1 MCHKFQMRECW
12 YPHNKWCNFGYHI
25 TKEEEEEEE
34 TASKK
39 RSAAFDDMDPKRP
52 KELANQ
58 QSESPAATSKAHA
71 RPPYAVTEKR
81 FSADDSKHISLNLAK
96 AALGIIMKESPT
108 KDMILAAYAKTNA
121 AEMLPSE
128 RKKVDDAFW
137 ELVTE
142 VSSKSASSQH

>member
-1 MCHKFQMRECW
+1 M
-12 YPHNKWCNFGYHI
+12 

-108 KDMILAAYAKTNA
+108 KDMILAAYAKKCNDA

-137 ELVTE
+137 ELVAE

>member
-1 MCHKFQMRECW
+1 M
-12 YPHNKWCNFGYHI
+12 

-108 KDMILAAYAKTNA
+108 KDMILAAYAKKCNDA

-128 RKKVDDAFW
+128 RKKVDDALW

-142 VSSKSASSQH
+142 VSSTSASSQH